1 MHELFQALASEN
13 RIRILRTLQERPLC
27 VGALATRL
35 EMTESAISQHLQ
47 VLRRA
52 GLVES
57 DKRGNFV
64 HYSLAEDAHEQCQA
78 AVRQVLGQRTQPD
91 GDS

>member
-1 MHELFQALASEN
+1 MHELFKALASEN
-13 RIRILRTLQERPLC
+13 RIRIVRALRERALC
-27 VGALATRL
+27 VGALAARL

-52 GLVES
+52 GLVEA

-64 HYSLAEDAHEQCQA
+64 HYSLAEDASEKCRSA
-78 AVRQVLGQRTQPD
+78 IAQVLGQRTGSD

>member
-1 MHELFQALASEN
+1 MHELFKALASEN
-13 RIRILRTLQERPLC
+13 RIRIVRALRERALC
-27 VGALATRL
+27 VGALAARL

-52 GLVES
+52 GLVEA

-64 HYSLAEDAHEQCQA
+64 HYSLAEDAGEKCRTA
-78 AVRQVLGQRTQPD
+78 IGQVLGQRTQSD
-91 GDS
+91 GGS